1 MKVGLIGTGTQAE
14 KIFKLIKKDQR
25 CKNILIFHPKK
36 KKNDIKKIFFNSLK
50 NKNISYSN
58 NIKDL
63 FDCTGVFIASTSETH
78 VKYIKILVKK
88 DLLLFCEKPPATNY
102 KDLIYL
108 KKLPKKLKK
117 KIIFN
122 FHLPYSP
129 LYEKI
134 SKIINNKKNGKF
146 IKINFSFGNGLAF
159 KKGYKNN
166 WRFLNNNIFSNIVG
180 NIGIHYIHLFE
191 KLFGDI
197 KIKKINRANY
207 SKAKNFDTAEILF
220 NNDKNIFSKI
230 FLSYAIPFTH
240 QLEIFFTNSIVIY
253 SDDMLNI
260 CSPRNYLDRFGNF
273 KRASKK
279 KILKISYKK
288 NSHTG
293 LKNILNI
300 FLSKSST
307 KKFFDVKEFDRDIK
321 INQKLLDYYK

>member
-14 KIFKLIKKDQR
+14 KIFKIIKKDNR
-25 CKNILIFHPKK
+25 CKKIIIFHPSKK
-36 KKNDIKKIFFNSLK
+36 KSDIKNIFIKSLK

-58 NIKDL
+58 NIKNL
-63 FDCTGVFIASTSETH
+63 FDCSGVFIASTSETH
-78 VKYIKILVKK
+78 VKYVKNFIKK

-159 KKGYKNN
+159 KKEYKND
-166 WRFLNNNIFSNIVG
+166 WRFVNNNIFSNIVG

-191 KLFGDI
+191 KLFSNI

-220 NNDKNIFSKI
+220 NNDNNIFSKI

-240 QLEIFFTNSIVIY
+240 QLEIFFTNFIVIY
-253 SDDMLNI
+253 FDDILNI
-260 CSPRNYLDRFGNF
+260 YSPRNYLDRFGNF
-273 KRASKK
+273 TRASKK
-279 KILKISYKK
+279 NLLKISYKK
-288 NSHTG
+288 NSLIG

-300 FLSKSST
+300 FLKRLST

-321 INQKLLDYYK
+321 INKMLLDYYK